1 MLYLTKKDGFTLIEV
16 VIALSVVVTGVVAG
30 LTLTTYNLNTVVAS
44 DRRLIA
50 ANFAR
55 EGIEVVRQVRDSHW
69 LNNRPWDEG
78 ITDLGNYRLTV
89 DFNGSANAWSL
100 IAQNFDI
107 ADCDNCKIYLDEQ
120 SGVYSHDSLKTLTNF
135 KREIIFKEICWQDAV
150 GDEAILDYGLTCQAQ
165 GQELAG
171 VEVHS
176 LVVWMENSQIQEL
189 EAVDRLYN
197 WR

>member
-89 DFNGSANAWSL
+89 DFNG
-100 IAQNFDI
+100 
-107 ADCDNCKIYLDEQ
+107 
-120 SGVYSHDSLKTLTNF
+120 
-135 KREIIFKEICWQDAV
+135 
-150 GDEAILDYGLTCQAQ
+150 
-165 GQELAG
+165 
-171 VEVHS
+171 
-176 LVVWMENSQIQEL
+176 
-189 EAVDRLYN
+189 
-197 WR
+197 